1 LVTNVE
7 PEYLDHTLTAV
18 PTCKKLNQGYPNELD
33 VEFAGGGGG
42 DRKHEYLGEE
52 IFRSRQ

>member
-18 PTCKKLNQGYPNELD
+18 PTWKELKQGYRNEMD
-33 VEFAGGGGG
+33 GEFAALGEG
-42 DRKHEYLGEE
+42 DKKHEYLGEE
-52 IFRSRQ
+52 TFRSGQ